1 MVAATFSAG
10 GEGGACRLP
19 TAAVFGRPCH
29 ARETGAKPE
38 MNRGGCPV
46 HGSDVSSL
54 IYKVE
59 I

>member
-1 MVAATFSAG
+1 MQYQS
-10 GEGGACRLP
+10 
-19 TAAVFGRPCH
+19 
-29 ARETGAKPE
+29 GAKPE
-38 MNRGGCPV
+38 LNRGGCPV